1 MKQPVERRLAA
12 ILAADVAGYSRLMGV
27 DEEGTLARLKAHR
40 RELVNPKLEEHR
52 GRLVKTTGD
61 GLLVEFPSVVDA
73 VRCAVELQRAM
84 IDCNTGIPEDRRIV
98 FRIGVNLGDV
108 IIDDDDIYG
117 DGVNIAARLEALA
130 EPGGICISRA
140 VRNQIRD
147 KLPYAFEDMGEQI
160 VKNIARPVRAYAMSG
175 AAVASTPL
183 RAAQAQPHRPSLGSG
198 LRRAPML
205 ALMLALIAL
214 GSAVWWNWP
223 LRLPTAPSVRNLAA
237 AVSPVLAPTKV
248 VSSPLS
254 VVVLPFANLSTNPE
268 QEYFADAITEDLTT
282 DLSRISGSFVI
293 APMTAF
299 TYKGKA
305 VAAQQI
311 GSALGVRYVLNG
323 SVQRTDHHV
332 QVNVQLIDAQSGAQL
347 WADRLESDRADL
359 VKGQKEITGRLARTL
374 NLELTEAV
382 HRRAEQA
389 GVVDIDAQ
397 DFLLRGWALYY
408 RPASASVRQAA
419 LQAFERALELDPE
432 SIDGRIGIGTVLA
445 DDLVLSFSNSRD
457 QDIARAD
464 QVLSEALERA
474 LNRSMA
480 HFAMGVLRRVENRL
494 GDSKIELETAIA
506 LDRNNARALQ
516 QLGLTLMWLGQPER
530 AIPEIEKAI
539 RLNPYDPNIASYYW
553 ALGSSNLVSG
563 RIDDAANLLEKARAA
578 NPRFFFVHLW
588 LAAPLALREELDEAK
603 SALTQSL
610 KLRPEISSLAQ
621 WRAEYPWYANPQFVA
636 VAEPTLYAGLRR
648 AGFPEE

>member
-1 MKQPVERRLAA
+1 M
-12 ILAADVAGYSRLMGV
+12 
-27 DEEGTLARLKAHR
+27 T
-40 RELVNPKLEEHR
+40 
-52 GRLVKTTGD
+52 
-61 GLLVEFPSVVDA
+61 
-73 VRCAVELQRAM
+73 
-84 IDCNTGIPEDRRIV
+84 DCNTGIPEDRRIV

-108 IIDDDDIYG
+108 IIDDGDIYG
-117 DGVNIAARLEALA
+117 DGVNIAARLQTLA
-130 EPGGICISRA
+130 EPSGVCISRA

-147 KLPYAFEDMGEQI
+147 KLPYAFGDMGEQN
-160 VKNIARPVRAYAMSG
+160 VKNIARPVRSYAMSA
-175 AAVASTPL
+175 AAVALTPL

-223 LRLPTAPSVRNLAA
+223 LRLPTATSVRNLAA

-610 KLRPEISSLAQ
+610 KLRPEISSLVQ

>member
-1 MKQPVERRLAA
+1 
-12 ILAADVAGYSRLMGV
+12 MGA
-27 DEEGTLARLKAHR
+27 DEEGTLDRLKTLY
-40 RELVNPKLEEHR
+40 RELVDPKLEEHR

-61 GLLVEFPSVVDA
+61 GLLIEFSSVVDA

-610 KLRPEISSLAQ
+610 KLRPEISSLVQ